1 MKTGMRRFDT
11 TVRRLC
17 WIGLYFIIILTTI
30 TQMAPEPRPVL
41 GSTVPYSTLSETTI
55 VAPASG
61 STVPP
66 TVTPT
71 PTPELPP
78 SPTYIPQELDERYNV
93 PTIITTEP
101 VSVPDED
108 GGGRWITEW
117 EVTARTRVEAIPG
130 GWLAIE
136 YADSWP
142 TYSSYV
148 GENAAGEDVYIDIPY
163 PLGIDIGVKTVALQ
177 GISDSSMADTRLTV
191 IALESQPFVAT
202 MWLTYFPVEQATLA
216 DEQIVGVQ
224 YDRYDGSF
232 VTVILDSVLIGSYL
246 GGAQDV
252 TIRSDGF
259 KEGVTEV
266 SIATVSVNT
275 MTNGA
280 DLVGEYSVTG
290 VSGTQFT
297 QLETALGAL
306 YIIAEDGVNDVA
318 AEIRILR
325 SGVGDLFVE
334 VTLIDGTDRLIAKI
348 DSGGTALRTSTGHP
362 YYDVNPEELPDLP
375 LFVLNKSDT
384 VLQVFGGLAKGAFYA
399 APPQALYENRLY
411 LSIIE

>member
-1 MKTGMRRFDT
+1 MSRFDT

-17 WIGLYFIIILTTI
+17 WIALFFIIILTTI
-30 TQMAPEPRPVL
+30 TQIASEPRPVL
-41 GSTVPYSTLSETTI
+41 GSMVPYSTPSETPTF
-55 VAPASG
+55 APASG
-61 STVPP
+61 STIPP
-66 TVTPT
+66 TATPT

-78 SPTYIPQELDERYNV
+78 SPTYIPQALDERYNV
-93 PTIITTEP
+93 PTIIITEP
-101 VSVPDED
+101 VWVPDEN
-108 GGGRWITEW
+108 GGGRWVTEW

-148 GENAAGEDVYIDIPY
+148 GENAAGEGVYIDVPFPI
-163 PLGIDIGVKTVALQ
+163 GIDIGVKTAALQ
-177 GISDSSMADTRLTV
+177 GISDSSMADTRLIV

-202 MWLTYFPVEQATLA
+202 LRLTYFPLEQATLA
-216 DEQIVGVQ
+216 DEQVVGVQ
-224 YDRYDGSF
+224 YDVYDESF
-232 VTVILDSVLIGSYL
+232 ITVILGSVLVGSHL

-259 KEGVTEV
+259 KEGVSEV
-266 SIATVSVNT
+266 SIATVSVDT
-275 MTNGA
+275 MTDGA

-290 VSGTQFT
+290 ISGTQFT
-297 QLETALGAL
+297 RLDTALGTL
-306 YIIAEDGVNDVA
+306 YLIADDSVNDVA
-318 AEIRILR
+318 AEIRVLR

-334 VTLIDGTDRLIAKI
+334 VASIDGTDRLFAKI
-348 DSGGTALRTSTGHP
+348 DSGGTGSGTSIGYP
-362 YYDVNPEELPDLP
+362 YNDVNPEALPDLS

-384 VLQVFGGLAKGAFYA
+384 VLQVFGGLPKGAFYA
-399 APPQALYENRLY
+399 APPQALYDNRLY